1 MAFKYFWSEGVV
13 VESGLVEGGGVGIAK
28 LRHEIWQNG
37 AIMSRVCDKVL
48 FLRLGKK
55 ELNLWEIVYIGQ

>member
-1 MAFKYFWSEGVV
+1 MAEWCDNVAQDV
-13 VESGLVEGGGVGIAK
+13 
-28 LRHEIWQNG
+28 
-37 AIMSRVCDKVL
+37 VCDKVL

>member
-1 MAFKYFWSEGVV
+1 MWHNAVAFKYFWSEGVV

-37 AIMSRVCDKVL
+37 AIKSR
-48 FLRLGKK
+48 RMT
-55 ELNLWEIVYIGQ
+55 IVTKFFFCV